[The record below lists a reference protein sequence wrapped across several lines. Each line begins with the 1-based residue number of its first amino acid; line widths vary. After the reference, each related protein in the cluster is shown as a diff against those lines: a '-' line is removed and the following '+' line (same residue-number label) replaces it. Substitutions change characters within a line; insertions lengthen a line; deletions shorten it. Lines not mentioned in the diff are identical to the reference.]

1 MQLLELFLQHQ
12 QLEILLVL
20 DQELNL
26 SLLDYSLQSLV
37 VQNRH
42 IPAESQHI
50 LVNDIKFFINRKK
63 VLLNQ
68 IKDGGCYCTNP
79 NKTIM
84 KVHSEQTS
92 SKRRSSVNV
101 VCCCLPDNGFNSR
114 TSVSIESQLQTF
126 AIGYV
131 KNKCNQQKL
140 EDSYQLLLDCHIAQ
154 LTNTQ
159 RRRDD
164 LETQESFQ
172 FIVANMRKSPLNA
185 SISELFQS

>member
-1 MQLLELFLQHQ
+1 MQLLEQFLQHQ

-20 DQELNL
+20 NQEFLL

-50 LVNDIKFFINRKK
+50 SVNEIILFKNRKK
-63 VLLNQ
+63 LLLNQ
-68 IKDGGCYCTNP
+68 IKDGECYCTNP

-84 KVHSEQTS
+84 KVHPEQTS

-114 TSVSIESQLQTF
+114 ASVSIESQLQTF
-126 AIGYV
+126 AIGQV
-131 KNKCNQQKL
+131 KNKSDQQKL
-140 EDSYQLLLDCHIAQ
+140 EDSYKLLLDCHIAQ
-154 LTNTQ
+154 LTDTQ
-159 RRRDD
+159 KEEMIWKLRRVSN
-164 LETQESFQ
+164 LQ
-172 FIVANMRKSPLNA
+172 L
-185 SISELFQS
+185 